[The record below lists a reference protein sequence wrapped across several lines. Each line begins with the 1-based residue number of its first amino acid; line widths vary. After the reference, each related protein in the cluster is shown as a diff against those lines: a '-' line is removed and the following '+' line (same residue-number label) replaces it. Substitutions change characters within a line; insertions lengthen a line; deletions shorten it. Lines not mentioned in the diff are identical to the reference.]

1 MANNYEII
9 FAFKSLSYSS
19 VTYDFSCILNAICC
33 LFKLYITCCPYQFPP
48 AGAMRLFGR
57 DNITVSEFFNP
68 AHTHFRSFSVARAE
82 CHVAGGGDTWHAGDT
97 W

>member
-1 MANNYEII
+1 
-9 FAFKSLSYSS
+9 
-19 VTYDFSCILNAICC
+19 
-33 LFKLYITCCPYQFPP
+33 
-48 AGAMRLFGR
+48 MRLFGR
-57 DNITVSEFFNP
+57 DNITVSEFSNP